1 MTSLSLLAGRTVGLH
16 LRVSLY
22 DQSVLSNSCNKLA
35 RTICQSYPKDIP
47 NAPLL
52 CKNSAKIPFTLS
64 KMSLYM
70 DEMITRSHQ
79 VNNMMLLISNIA
91 YTFHSSSLYGL
102 WYVCTIFDLKQSLH
116 RQIPNKVYVS
126 IHLKM
131 NHMKDC

>member
-1 MTSLSLLAGRTVGLH
+1 
-16 LRVSLY
+16 
-22 DQSVLSNSCNKLA
+22 
-35 RTICQSYPKDIP
+35 
-47 NAPLL
+47 
-52 CKNSAKIPFTLS
+52 
-64 KMSLYM
+64 M
-70 DEMITRSHQ
+70 DEMITRSYQ

-102 WYVCTIFDLKQSLH
+102 WYVCTIFDLKQGLH